1 MENKR
6 ESAVKEDVAGK
17 PIRTHTSCLLP
28 SERPFLTGEA
38 ILVEGVTGDRR
49 FEYKFTKIDTSP
61 DNGLKDAIQ
70 RRLASANIEATG
82 FASNLVGYRISAIV
96 TAAPGFRPDSPD
108 VKDVLNSVITCF
120 HPYNIDGYRVDE
132 LVKWPG
138 FAMFGSDRGIN
149 VTFFQSCTDPVL
161 FLTTGRFSTVIP

>member
-38 ILVEGVTGDRR
+38 ILVEGVMGTGRT
-49 FEYKFTKIDTSP
+49 EYKFTKIDTSP

-70 RRLASANIEATG
+70 RRLVSSDNATG
-82 FASNLVGYRISAIV
+82 CSFSLYIFSISAIV
-96 TAAPGFRPDSPD
+96 TAAPGFCPGDSPD
-108 VKDVLNSVITCF
+108 VKELLDSLITRF
-120 HPYNIDGYRVDE
+120 QHYDIYGDRIDR

-138 FAMFGSDRGIN
+138 FAMCNSGRGIN

-161 FLTTGRFSTVIP
+161 FLTTGRFSTVAP